1 MINTDL
7 KVPSVTPASASQN
20 APDYNAFLGLLMALY
35 GNFNMQNQDTSGA
48 LSTIEFLNALAKQ
61 DQATVT
67 GDQNQLQQD
76 EANLQAL
83 KNGGDPA
90 AIQAAQM
97 KYNQDVTKYNI
108 DTQRTSNDNSN
119 MQNAF
124 YTHVNA
130 DQTAS
135 QATYK
140 EFGSVLSSYIRTE
153 KTK

>member
-7 KVPSVTPASASQN
+7 KVPSVTPASGSQN

-35 GNFNMQNQDTSGA
+35 GNYNMQTQDTQGA
-48 LSTIEFLNALAKQ
+48 ASSIEFLNALAKE

-67 GDQNQLQQD
+67 GDQDQLQQD
-76 EANLQAL
+76 EAQLQAL

-90 AIQAAQM
+90 AIQAAQQ
-97 KYNQDVTKYNI
+97 KYNQDVNKYNI

-119 MQNAF
+119 MQNSF

-140 EFGSVLSSYIRTE
+140 EFGSVLSSYILTE

>member
-1 MINTDL
+1 
-7 KVPSVTPASASQN
+7 
-20 APDYNAFLGLLMALY
+20 MALY

-108 DTQRTSNDNSN
+108 DTQRTSNDNSS
-119 MQNAF
+119 MQNSF

-140 EFGSVLSSYIRTE
+140 ELALFSAAIS
-153 KTK
+153 